1 MDVVLL
7 APVNPFTA
15 RGGHGMALASDVRA
29 ILDNDLSLGVFGLH
43 YKNWQ
48 PGVEIEEIKQ
58 CDTRF
63 FNARDGAF
71 PLRFLRGLF
80 GVMPPSLERLYP
92 AEAVAGARA
101 ALMQWKP
108 KIVIVDDISMAGYIP
123 LVREIVPNA
132 KIILRTHNVMQ
143 DVRREHLNQTK
154 GALVV
159 PIGLEYRRYLDF
171 EARAIQAC
179 DAHWAISEEDAHR
192 AAHLYGRPSKTL
204 SVSIEHERY
213 TPIGLE
219 EGTENLFVHI
229 GTLDFRRRTDFESFL
244 RVSWPK
250 IRAAA
255 PLAAVNF
262 VGDLVGQPIHVPG
275 ATYAGPVKDDVEAY
289 RQGRFALNFQNTSG
303 GIKLKTLTSLAAGRT
318 LISTPRGVEGFRLT
332 AGTHFW
338 DMASFLSAAHLA
350 EVIQDG
356 EHCRRMGQAGR
367 EYVIDQ
373 HSRATIAGNFAS
385 LLGAAA

>member
-7 APVNPFTA
+7 APVNPFAA

-29 ILDNDLSLGVFGLH
+29 ILDNRLSLGVFGLH

-71 PLRFLRGLF
+71 PLRFMRGLF
-80 GVMPPSLERLYP
+80 GSMPPSLERLYP

-101 ALMQWKP
+101 ALKQWKP
-108 KIVIVDDISMAGYIP
+108 KVVIVDDISMAGYIP

-143 DVRREHLNQTK
+143 DVRREHLDQTR
-154 GALVV
+154 GALII
-159 PIGLEYRRYLDF
+159 PIRLEYRRYLHF
-171 EARAIQAC
+171 EATAMQAC

-192 AAHLYGRPSKTL
+192 AAHLYGRTSDTL

-213 TPIGLE
+213 TPIDLK
-219 EGTENLFVHI
+219 EGKKTLFVHI
-229 GTLDFRRRTDFESFL
+229 GTLDFRRRVDFESFL

-250 IRAAA
+250 IRAAE
-255 PLAAVNF
+255 PQAAVNF

-275 ATYAGPVKDDVEAY
+275 ATYTGPVKDDVGAY
-289 RQGRFALNFQNTSG
+289 RKGRFALNFQNTSG

-318 LISTPRGVEGFRLT
+318 LISTPRGVEGFKLT

-338 DMASFLSAAHLA
+338 DMASFLSAKHLP

-356 EHCRRMGQAGR
+356 EHCQRMGQAGR
-367 EYVIDQ
+367 EYVMEK
-373 HSRATIAGNFAS
+373 HSRSAIAGNFAS
-385 LLGAAA
+385 LLGAA

>member
-1 MDVVLL
+1 MDVALL

-29 ILDNDLSLGVFGLH
+29 ILDNHLSLGVLALQ

-48 PGVEIEEIKQ
+48 PGPEIAETKQ

-71 PLRFLRGLF
+71 PLRFMRGLL
-80 GVMPPSLERLYP
+80 GTMPPSLERLYP
-92 AEAVAGARA
+92 TEALAGARE
-101 ALMQWKP
+101 ALKQWRP
-108 KIVIVDDISMAGYIP
+108 QVVIVDDVSMAGYIP
-123 LVREIVPNA
+123 LVRETVPSA

-143 DVRREHLNQTK
+143 DVRREHLDHTK
-154 GALVV
+154 GALII
-159 PIGLEYRRYLDF
+159 PIGLEYRRYLHF
-171 EARAIQAC
+171 EATAMQAC
-179 DAHWAISEEDAHR
+179 DAHWAISKEDADR
-192 AAHLYGRPSKTL
+192 AVHLYGRGSHTL

-219 EGTENLFVHI
+219 EGTNSLFVHI
-229 GTLDFRRRTDFESFL
+229 GTLDFRRRVDFESFL

-255 PLAAVNF
+255 PQAAVNF
-262 VGDLVGQPIHVPG
+262 VGDLVGPPIHVPG
-275 ATYAGPVKDDVEAY
+275 VKYTGPVKNDVDAY
-289 RQGRFALNFQNTSG
+289 RKGRFALNFQNTAG

-338 DMASFLSAAHLA
+338 DMASFLSAKHLP

-356 EHCRRMGQAGR
+356 EHCKRMGQAGR
-367 EYVIDQ
+367 DYVIDK
-373 HSRATIAGNFAS
+373 HSRAAIAGNFAC
-385 LLGAAA
+385 LLAAA